1 MILAHIIATG
11 EDDFVCDLAE
21 YYGILNYKELSPWLV
36 ATLCCGLP
44 DNSRTKKKITK
55 QKLTLIEMLLSL
67 LVDGINIMIWQKTK
81 DGAKGRN
88 KPESLFRKLLDLDK
102 KQKDELQSFTSVDD
116 FEAWYK
122 DKHHRG

>member
-11 EDDFVCDLAE
+11 EDDFICDMAE
-21 YYGILNYKELSPWLV
+21 YYGILNYRELSPWLV

-55 QKLTLIEMLLSL
+55 QKMTLTEMLLSL
-67 LVDGINIMIWQKTK
+67 LVDGINILIWQKTK

-122 DKHHRG
+122 GKHHG

>member
-1 MILAHIIATG
+1 
-11 EDDFVCDLAE
+11 
-21 YYGILNYKELSPWLV
+21 
-36 ATLCCGLP
+36 
-44 DNSRTKKKITK
+44 
-55 QKLTLIEMLLSL
+55 MLLSL
-67 LVDGINIMIWQKTK
+67 LVDGINILIWQKTK

-122 DKHHRG
+122 DKHHE